1 MARDQVGGLVA
12 LAVALAITTAAVNL
26 LAILAPGAGHLV
38 ELAVLVAANALATV
52 ARFVLLRAWIAGD
65 RRPVG
70 QPITSNPYRSE
81 P

>member
-12 LAVALAITTAAVNL
+12 LAVALAITTVAVNL
-26 LAILAPGAGHLV
+26 VAILAPNAGHLA

-70 QPITSNPYRSE
+70 QSITSNPFRSE